1 MGHDANPSFAVKSYT
16 SLPTLTPPPFA
27 ILINV
32 VLQALKDINF
42 AAIRVLAA
50 HDLQVVTRTC
60 PTYFIINSSVT
71 FGCDC
76 VLTVPCFLKQMAL
89 LYSSITR
96 PPAGLIKLHSI
107 PHPTDQHGQYDKSAT
122 NTIFH

>member
-42 AAIRVLAA
+42 AVIRVLAA

-76 VLTVPCFLKQMAL
+76 ADCTVLPETNGPAL
-89 LYSSITR
+89 LIHYSTTSR
-96 PPAGLIKLHSI
+96 SNKAS
-107 PHPTDQHGQYDKSAT
+107 
-122 NTIFH
+122 

>member
-50 HDLQVVTRTC
+50 HDLQVVSRTC
-60 PTYFIINSSVT
+60 PTYFIINSSVIL
-71 FGCDC
+71 D
-76 VLTVPCFLKQMAL
+76 VTVYWLYRASWNKWPCYTHPL
-89 LYSSITR
+89 LD
-96 PPAGLIKLHSI
+96 H
-107 PHPTDQHGQYDKSAT
+107 QQV
-122 NTIFH
+122 